1 MRFASF
7 SSVLALCVCL
17 LGNGCSKGI
26 TRATAATVFFV
37 RGNVVFG
44 NAERND
50 FQPVT
55 SKSKIHAGDTVRT
68 SDGTSINLGLIPGAF
83 VQLSGNS
90 EIKIEDLRLTKDGN
104 ETAGG
109 MLDRRAWIRLNR
121 GRSVSLFSQSDK
133 NASEFAVTAG
143 QVTLRPDSDCLFSVW
158 TDGTTTRATC
168 GRGEVGAS
176 ADAQPSVKI
185 AAGYFSQWPTASKE
199 PIAAIADASAQMD
212 IKTALD
218 VEPELLDQA
227 AGWRNRHVF

>member
-121 GRSVSLFSQSDK
+121 GRIVSLFSQSDK

>member
-1 MRFASF
+1 MRFVSF
-7 SSVLALCVCL
+7 SSVFALCFCL
-17 LGNGCSKGI
+17 AGNGCSKGI

-44 NAERND
+44 DAERNH

-68 SDGTSINLGLIPGAF
+68 SDGASINLALIPGAF
-83 VQLSGNS
+83 VQVSGNS
-90 EIKIEDLRLTKDGN
+90 EIKIEDLRVTKDGN

-109 MLDRRAWIRLNR
+109 MLDRRAQIRLSR
-121 GRSVSLFSQSDK
+121 GRIVSLFGHSDTS
-133 NASEFAVTAG
+133 ASEFNVTTG
-143 QVTLRPDSDCLFSVW
+143 QVTLKPDSDCLFSIW
-158 TDGTTTRATC
+158 TDGTTRVTC
-168 GRGEVGAS
+168 GRGEVNAS
-176 ADAQPSVKI
+176 TDAQPPVKI

-199 PIAAIADASAQMD
+199 PNAATADASAQMD

-227 AGWRNRHVF
+227 AGWQNRRAF

>member
-7 SSVLALCVCL
+7 SSGLALCFCL
-17 LGNGCSKGI
+17 SANGCSKGI
-26 TRATAATVFFV
+26 TRTTAATVFFV

-44 NAERND
+44 NAKRND

-55 SKSKIHAGDTVRT
+55 SKSKIHVGEVVRT
-68 SDGTSINLGLIPGAF
+68 SDGASINLALIPGAF

-109 MLDRRAWIRLNR
+109 MLDRHAWIRLNH
-121 GRSVSLFSQSDK
+121 GRIVSLFSQG
-133 NASEFAVTAG
+133 NTIASKFRVTTG
-143 QVTLRPDSDCLFSVW
+143 QITLRPDSDCLFSVW

-168 GRGEVGAS
+168 GRGEVNAS
-176 ADAQPSVKI
+176 AEAQPPVKI
-185 AAGYFSQWPTASKE
+185 AAGYFSQWPTEFRE
-199 PIAAIADASAQMD
+199 PVAAIANAGAQMD

-218 VEPELLDQA
+218 VELELLDQA
-227 AGWRNRHVF
+227 AGWQNRRVF

>member
-1 MRFASF
+1 MRFVSV
-7 SSVLALCVCL
+7 SSVLALCFCL

-26 TRATAATVFFV
+26 TRATAAAVFFV

-50 FQPVT
+50 FRPVT

-68 SDGTSINLGLIPGAF
+68 SDGASVNLALMPGAF

-109 MLDRRAWIRLNR
+109 VLDRRASIRLNR
-121 GRSVSLFSQSDK
+121 GRIVSLFSYSSTS
-133 NASEFAVTAG
+133 ASEFNVTTG

-158 TDGTTTRATC
+158 TDGTTSKVAC
-168 GRGEVGAS
+168 GRGEVRAS
-176 ADAQPSVKI
+176 ADMQPSVEI
-185 AAGYFSQWPTASKE
+185 AAGYFFQWPTASNE
-199 PIAAIADASAQMD
+199 PIAASAHHSAQ
-212 IKTALD
+212 I
-218 VEPELLDQA
+218 EPK
-227 AGWRNRHVF
+227 

>member
-1 MRFASF
+1 MRLISF
-7 SSVLALCVCL
+7 SSALAVCFCL

-37 RGNVVFG
+37 RGNVVSG

-68 SDGTSINLGLIPGAF
+68 SDGASINLALIPGGF

-90 EIKIEDLRLTKDGN
+90 EIKIQDLRLTKDGN
-104 ETAGG
+104 ETAEG
-109 MLDRRAWIRLNR
+109 MLDRRASIRLNR
-121 GRSVSLFSQSDK
+121 GRIVSLFSHSDR
-133 NASEFAVTAG
+133 NASEFNLTTG
-143 QVTLRPDSDCLFSVW
+143 QVTLEPDSDCLFSLW
-158 TDGTTTRATC
+158 TDGTTSRVTC
-168 GRGEVGAS
+168 GRGEVRTSG
-176 ADAQPSVKI
+176 DAQSPVKI
-185 AAGYFSQWPTASKE
+185 AAGYFFQWPTTSKE
-199 PIAAIADASAQMD
+199 PNVATADANAQMD

-227 AGWRNRHVF
+227 AGWQNRRVF